1 MGQGDQGRQYKR
13 GVDPGGCFGSVS
25 AIRRDERHV
34 RTSADRCK
42 MLHYRRRPSGP
53 ATDESA
59 GAANTFRRSC
69 TDGVWAVANAA
80 AWLSLL
86 MDRLRRHA
94 TGRRRTRLALQ
105 RIRKPL
111 LMSTGQIWQGPVHS
125 RPRGRDFV
133 VVSFFEGE
141 TDGFDFEG

>member
-1 MGQGDQGRQYKR
+1 MSAPKARKTRTTPPERKPCSRLRTSRISESWDDELA
-13 GVDPGGCFGSVS
+13 VAAATVIGSVS

-53 ATDESA
+53 ATDEST

-69 TDGVWAVANAA
+69 TDSVWAVANA

-86 MDRLRRHA
+86 MDRLRRV
-94 TGRRRTRLALQ
+94 TR
-105 RIRKPL
+105 
-111 LMSTGQIWQGPVHS
+111 QG
-125 RPRGRDFV
+125 
-133 VVSFFEGE
+133 
-141 TDGFDFEG
+141 DGG